1 MQYVSNCSSPI
12 GKILLCADE
21 TSLLGLWFYDQKN
34 FASILNDNY
43 VNHESKLLKDTKLWL
58 ENYFNGGVKEYKF
71 PISLYGTEFQKLVW
85 SSLLKIPYGKVN
97 TYSKIAHKVA
107 KVKKVEKMSAR
118 AVGSAIGKNPIS
130 IIVPCH
136 RVIGVNS
143 NLCGYAAG
151 LDKKKYLLDL
161 EGVEV

>member
-1 MQYVSNCSSPI
+1 MQYVSNYSSPI

-43 VNHESKLLKDTKLWL
+43 VNHESKLLKDTKFWL

-97 TYSKIAHKVA
+97 TYSKIANKVA

-143 NLCGYAAG
+143 SLYGYAAG